1 MNSRSFKR
9 KEDEIVNRI
18 SKVLEQIEEHDPKNE
33 DIGELY
39 TLLGEALAEFT
50 NLRAHERK

>member
-33 DIGELY
+33 DIEELY
-39 TLLGEALAEFT
+39 TLLGEVLAEFT

>member
-1 MNSRSFKR
+1 MNSRPFKQ

-18 SKVLEQIEEHDPKNE
+18 SKVLEQIEEHDPQQEN
-33 DIGELY
+33 IGELY

-50 NLRAHERK
+50 NLRTHKKK